1 MKKKLAIL
9 MSILML
15 STMMTACGSKDT
27 GDTASD
33 DTTTTTTTAEETTE
47 AEEEET
53 TVAEETTEAE
63 EEETTAYVLPEGTVA
78 EDGDAYLAF
87 GDSQWWLQYGGEDME
102 PLSYGAQ

>member
-33 DTTTTTTTAEETTE
+33 DTTTTTTT
-47 AEEEET
+47 
-53 TVAEETTEAE
+53 
-63 EEETTAYVLPEGTVA
+63 
-78 EDGDAYLAF
+78 
-87 GDSQWWLQYGGEDME
+87 S
-102 PLSYGAQ
+102 